1 MKKKF
6 LVTFEVTSHCCVEVE
21 AEDEEQA
28 RDIAEESY
36 PELDIEPV
44 DHNIIQVDAVN
55 PLEFENFER

>member
-1 MKKKF
+1 MKKF
-6 LVTFEVTSHCCVEVE
+6 LVTFEVTSQCCVEVE

-28 RDIAEESY
+28 RDFAEEAY

-55 PLEFENFER
+55 PLELDDVER